1 MMTVVLDM
9 RVARFATRR
18 TGIFLHRGWEGH
30 PMSKPSEGIGLPYV
44 LSNFEVVRYQ
54 FWSPVVPVGYLTMH
68 LAEIDGL
75 ELVIN
80 EEYAKR
86 VDDLQALARKLKN
99 DTGNP
104 FFRVLQ
110 ILGHLRR

>member
-1 MMTVVLDM
+1 ML
-9 RVARFATRR
+9 
-18 TGIFLHRGWEGH
+18 
-30 PMSKPSEGIGLPYV
+30 
-44 LSNFEVVRYQ
+44 
-54 FWSPVVPVGYLTMH
+54 PVGYLTTH